1 MQPRLN
7 HLETAIDRLV
17 LVGNVDAGN
26 IVLHLFST
34 FQRKVN
40 EYQDTLQ
47 SLDVGVSVCACVCAP
62 IKPGLKEPCNM
73 HV

>member
-7 HLETAIDRLV
+7 HLETAIARLV

-47 SLDVGVSVCACVCAP
+47 SLDVGVSVCACVWVP

>member
-17 LVGNVDAGN
+17 LVGNADAGN

-47 SLDVGVSVCACVCAP
+47 SLDVGVSVCACVCVP